1 MLSDS
6 ERYDLLPQKI
16 QALKQEISKRV
27 IGQHDVIE
35 KMLIALFSNGN
46 CLFIGVPGLAKTLL
60 VNTVAQSVGL
70 DFGRVQFTP
79 DLLPA
84 DITGSEILQQD
95 TLTGERSLSFIKG
108 PVFTNLLLADEINR
122 TPPKTQAAL
131 LQAMQEKEVTAGG
144 KTYILD
150 NPFLVFA
157 TQNPI
162 EQEGTYP
169 LPEAQLDRFMFSIF
183 VQYPTFEEEVQ
194 IVEYTTGA
202 EQESI
207 QSVIS
212 REDLI
217 AYQRL
222 LRQVPISKD
231 VNQYAVEISR
241 RTRPETGD
249 DFIQKFVHWG
259 AGPRSSQFLSIG
271 ARVRAGIV
279 GRNTATKEDVE
290 HVAMSILQHRI
301 VKNFQA
307 QAAGISNQDI
317 VQHVLSELR

>member
-6 ERYDLLPQKI
+6 ERYDLLPQKL
-16 QALKQEISKRV
+16 QALKQEIGKRV

-70 DFGRVQFTP
+70 EFGRVQFTP

-95 TLTGERSLSFIKG
+95 KLTGERQLSFIKG

-183 VQYPTFEEEVQ
+183 VDYPSEEEELQ
-194 IVEYTTGA
+194 IVEFTTGK
-202 EQESI
+202 EQQSL
-207 QSVIS
+207 QSVIT
-212 REDLI
+212 REELV

-222 LRQVPISKD
+222 LRQVPISSE
-231 VNQYAVEISR
+231 VNKYAVQISR
-241 RTRPETGD
+241 GTRPKTASNFVKEY
-249 DFIQKFVHWG
+249 VHWG

-271 ARVRAGIV
+271 ARVKAGME
-279 GRNTATKEDVE
+279 GRSAATKKDVDD
-290 HVAMSILQHRI
+290 VALSILQHRI
-301 VKNFQA
+301 VKNFKA
-307 QAAGISNQDI
+307 QANNITNKDI
-317 VQHVLSELR
+317 IRHVLSELN

>member
-1 MLSDS
+1 MLTDS

-16 QALKQEISKRV
+16 QALKQEIGKRV
-27 IGQHDVIE
+27 IGQHEVIE
-35 KMLIALFSNGN
+35 NMLIALFSNGN

-95 TLTGERSLSFIKG
+95 KMTGERTLSFIKG

-183 VQYPTFEEEVQ
+183 VTYPTAEEEVQ
-194 IVEYTTGA
+194 IVEFTTGA
-202 EQESI
+202 EQEPL
-207 QSVIS
+207 QPVIT

-217 AYQRL
+217 SYQRL
-222 LRQVPISKD
+222 LRQVPISND
-231 VNQYAVEISR
+231 VNKYAVQIARS
-241 RTRPETGD
+241 TRPETGD
-249 DFIQKFVHWG
+249 DFIKKFVHWG

-271 ARVRAGIV
+271 ARVKAGME
-279 GRNTATKEDVE
+279 GRNAATKKDVEDV
-290 HVAMSILQHRI
+290 ALSILQHRI

-307 QAAGISNQDI
+307 QAAGVSNKDI
-317 VQHVLSELR
+317 VHHVLSELH